1 MFIAIAKL
9 SPHPLFRDRVKSLNG
24 ISAIVYEI
32 DRRRKI
38 RQMMRRSR
46 VDAAPEE
53 YFTDVLLTNL
63 RKDWAAVKIQAVVRS
78 RRARRLVG
86 RTLMVLGRQ
95 ITGLVEMQGPTISYQ
110 VAQIFGQQEKK
121 KTEKVSKKHRL

>member
-1 MFIAIAKL
+1 
-9 SPHPLFRDRVKSLNG
+9 
-24 ISAIVYEI
+24 
-32 DRRRKI
+32 
-38 RQMMRRSR
+38 MRRNR

-53 YFTDVLLTNL
+53 YFTDFLLANL

-78 RRARRLVG
+78 RRARRLYG

-95 ITGLVEMQGPTISYQ
+95 ITGLVEMQGPMISYQ

-121 KTEKVSKKHRL
+121 KVEKLPKKKRL